1 MRKPDRSYRSDD
13 YYIGDTTRQVM
24 YKKTF
29 LVSDTEKLQM
39 ETSTND
45 SLMVVCND
53 VFFVCDRCGYAK
65 SSSSEKEE
73 KKSRLGDFKRRM
85 PRGHCLRGVFFLKD
99 YYRHYVVSFT

>member
-73 KKSRLGDFKRRM
+73 KKADWETLKEEYRVDIV
-85 PRGHCLRGVFFLKD
+85 CAVFFCLKITTD
-99 YYRHYVVSFT
+99 IM